1 MTHEPLSF
9 DFGWLALKLMGKSL
23 YSNAWSAISELV
35 ANGFDANARS
45 VYVLVDAVDKKHSI
59 VEIFDNGD
67 GMTFDEM
74 KVYTQVGFNKRK
86 YFSEKHDGAVA
97 PSSIMGRKGIGKL
110 AALYLSSKYYVW
122 TKPVKGEASC
132 WKMDFPEQETS
143 EKPSLIFVKE
153 ALNVLVDDLWMGCD
167 HGTLLRLEDV
177 NLAGVGEQTFSVL
190 GAKLANYFALDSMS
204 DRDILLCIRTRKSD
218 KFSFASVRKQVAFKN
233 MAYIAYSPYSSQV
246 EKESVLSYKGEYQ
259 KIPYARV
266 EGTYKHLIDV
276 YQWDSSHDP
285 GVYEGLDENGRM
297 VRVPYILTGWIGI
310 HCTINSKDGL
320 VNDKDFAHNQYY
332 NPNQLRLYV
341 RNKLA
346 VENFL
351 NVLNSTQTYANYIEG
366 EIHFDLLDE
375 DVLPDIATAN
385 RQSVDEHDPRVAYLC
400 KLLHPIIRGL
410 ISKRTELA
418 AKVKRESQ
426 ELVKA
431 RQNAAKSVFADQVSK
446 DIDAYENL
454 SFEEKSELKALL
466 VNKIRGD
473 VAVKDQYVIFFSH
486 SSADKHFG
494 DFFHE
499 LLIERGV
506 RKEEMFYT
514 SRDDDPTKYADVHPL
529 ADQIRRCIV
538 QENTLL
544 FFLIGYKYGKSQFCL
559 FEGGAG
565 WVTRGVG
572 EYPIL
577 SVKYEHIP
585 KFLTNGKNEMALWSN
600 VNKGCIRLDRN
611 TYQDVVTLLNKL
623 IAHINQGRKIRN
635 ESLVPM
641 FDIAV
646 IPKKPEL
653 LKLMKTEQDYM
664 DTTILEYWNAYV
676 EPELSSY
683 INDMKKDEAH

>member
-1 MTHEPLSF
+1 MNPEPLSF

-35 ANGFDANARS
+35 ANGFDARAKS
-45 VYVLVDAVDKKHSI
+45 VYVLVDAIDKKHSV
-59 VEIFDNGD
+59 VEIFDDGD

-74 KVYTQVGFNKRK
+74 KVYTRVGFNKRT
-86 YFSEKHDGAVA
+86 YFSEKHGGATA

-122 TKPVKGEASC
+122 TKPLKGDASC
-132 WKMDFPEQETS
+132 WKMDFPEHET
-143 EKPSLIFVKE
+143 KDPPALMFVEDEPK
-153 ALNVLVDDLWMGCD
+153 VVVGDLWRACE

-177 NLAGVGEQTFSVL
+177 NLVGVGEQMFSVL

-204 DRDILLCIRTRKSD
+204 DRDILLCIRTKKSE
-218 KFSFASVRKQVAFKN
+218 KFGFASVCKQVAFKN
-233 MAYIAYSPYSSQV
+233 MAYIAYSPFSSYSEQTN
-246 EKESVLSYKGEYQ
+246 VLSYKGISQ

-266 EGTYKHLIDV
+266 EGTYKHSIDV
-276 YQWDSSHDP
+276 YQWDSSQDP
-285 GVYEGLDENGRM
+285 GVYEGLDENGQT
-297 VRVPYILTGWIGI
+297 VRVPYKLTGWIGI

-320 VNDKDFAHNQYY
+320 VNDKDFAHNHYY

-375 DVLPDIATAN
+375 DILPDIATAN

-410 ISKRTELA
+410 ISKRAELA
-418 AKVKRESQ
+418 AKVKAESQ
-426 ELVKA
+426 TLINA

-454 SFEEKSELKALL
+454 SSDEKSELKALL
-466 VNKIRGD
+466 VNKIRGE
-473 VAVKDQYVIFFSH
+473 VAVKDQHVIFFSH

-514 SRDDDPTKYADVHPL
+514 SRDDDPAKYADVHPL

-544 FFLIGYKYGKSQFCL
+544 FFLTGYKYGKSQFCL

-585 KFLTNGKNEMALWSN
+585 KFLTNGKNEMVLWSN
-600 VNKGCIRLDRN
+600 ANKGCIRLDRN
-611 TYQDVVTLLNKL
+611 TYQDVVVLLNKL

-635 ESLVPM
+635 EQLVPL

-653 LKLMKTEQDYM
+653 MKLKKVEQDYM
-664 DTTILEYWNAYV
+664 DATILEYWNAYV
-676 EPELSSY
+676 EPELPNY
-683 INDMKKDEAH
+683 IKDMKMNER